1 MRELDLQSLG
11 LDATQLSASV
21 PHNTATKLP
30 VGPISNQTPWD
41 VVLVEAHLAPSESII
56 SIKWDLATG
65 NIPQVTVLYATSITR
80 DLTFAVL
87 YKV

>member
-1 MRELDLQSLG
+1 MRMLDLQSLG
-11 LDATQLSASV
+11 LDATQFSLSVA
-21 PHNTATKLP
+21 HNTATVLP
-30 VGPISNQTPWD
+30 TGPVSVQTPWD
-41 VVLVEAHLAPSESII
+41 VVLVAAVLAPGENII

-65 NIPQVTVLYATSITR
+65 NIPRVTVLYGTSITR